1 MVSEMIDTNN
11 NTVLIAVHLDKN
23 GRINIT
29 NEVTSAYGKGGYKS
43 FIEQNRKSGT
53 CFIKTKI

>member
-1 MVSEMIDTNN
+1 MIDTNN
-11 NTVLIAVHLDKN
+11 NPVLMVVYLDKN
-23 GRINIT
+23 GRININ
-29 NEVTSAYGKGGYKS
+29 NEVASAYGKGGYKS